1 MTPEQLKAS
10 ILQYAM
16 EGKLVKQ
23 NLNDISAI
31 QNLKEAREKIKE
43 AIKNKELR
51 KEKYTQAE
59 NNGKLPKNWGVAR
72 LKEICEKNN
81 SSIKRGPFG
90 SSITKSMF
98 VPKGKDTYK
107 VYEQGNAI
115 RRDINYG
122 SYYITKDKFESL
134 SAFQVKPGDIIVSCA
149 GTIGKTFI
157 LPPKIE
163 PGIINQALLKLT
175 LDTSIID
182 KKFFL
187 LEFESIS
194 VQLNLHAKGSAIKN
208 LASLKYLKNKV
219 DFPLPPLEEQKRIV
233 AKIEKLMPLV
243 DEYAES
249 YNRLQKIDNEF
260 EDKLKQSVLQYAM
273 EGKLVKQNPND
284 EPASELIKKI
294 ENEKAELIKE
304 GKIKKS
310 KKLPAITDDDK
321 LFDIPDS
328 WKWVRL
334 GNITNFVG
342 TGMVVPANQQSEFQY
357 AGMLPYFKM
366 NNIGNWNGKFGV
378 GDWVY
383 IPENE
388 KVEKYFLKSGQ
399 LLFNTRNSKELVGK
413 TTVVPDN
420 ISEKIVANNN
430 ILRIESFQHMKLSFV
445 SYYLISP
452 VSRYIFST
460 LTTATTN
467 VAAIYQK
474 QLKEIVIPIPP
485 LEEQKRIVTKIKKL
499 MNSISNISK

>member
-273 EGKLVKQNPND
+273 EGKLVKQDPSD

-310 KKLPAITDDDK
+310 KKLPAITDEEK
-321 LFDIPDS
+321 PFDIPDS
-328 WKWVRL
+328 WEWVRL
-334 GNITNFVG
+334 GI
-342 TGMVVPANQQSEFQY
+342 
-357 AGMLPYFKM
+357 
-366 NNIGNWNGKFGV
+366 
-378 GDWVY
+378 
-383 IPENE
+383 
-388 KVEKYFLKSGQ
+388 
-399 LLFNTRNSKELVGK
+399 
-413 TTVVPDN
+413 
-420 ISEKIVANNN
+420 ISEVRGGKRVP
-430 ILRIESFQHMKLSFV
+430 RGMKLSETS
-445 SYYLISP
+445 SYCPYIRVTDMENNSVAQETLRYATKKIYEEI
-452 VSRYIFST
+452 SRYIITSEDVYFSIAGT
-460 LTTATTN
+460 IGKVGIVPCNLSGALLTENAARLTPYYIN
-467 VAAIYQK
+467 KKFMVYLLSSPIVKNQHRKILSKVAQPKLSLIK
-474 QLKEIVIPIPP
+474 LKRTIVPLPP
-485 LEEQKRIVTKIKKL
+485 LEEQKRIVLKINKL
-499 MNSISNISK
+499 QEVISGLFK

>member
-273 EGKLVKQNPND
+273 EGKLVKQNLSD
-284 EPASELIKKI
+284 EPASELIRKI

-310 KKLPAITDDDK
+310 KKLPAITDDEK
-321 LFDIPDS
+321 PFDIPNS
-328 WKWVRL
+328 WEWVRL
-334 GNITNFVG
+334 ESISILKNGKTPKKQDISFKG
-342 TGMVVPANQQSEFQY
+342 KY
-357 AGMLPYFKM
+357 PYFKVRDM
-366 NNIGNWNGKFGV
+366 NNNRIYMKNVKNYV
-378 GDWVY
+378 GDKYKKQLMPKDTIIFPKNGGAVLTAKKRILVENSLVDLNTSGI
-383 IPENE
+383 IP
-388 KVEKYFLKSGQ
+388 
-399 LLFNTRNSKELVGK
+399 
-413 TTVVPDN
+413 
-420 ISEKIVANNN
+420 
-430 ILRIESFQHMKLSFV
+430 LSPT
-445 SYYLISP
+445 YYK
-452 VSRYIFST
+452 YIFYLFSS
-460 LTTATTN
+460 LDIRNYVKGTALPT
-467 VAAIYQK
+467 IDSK
-474 QLKEIVIPIPP
+474 KLKATPVPLPP
-485 LEEQKRIVTKIKKL
+485 LKEQKRIVAKIQKL
-499 MNSISNISK
+499 QDSISSLSK

>member
-273 EGKLVKQNPND
+273 EGKLVKQNPSD

-310 KKLPAITDDDK
+310 KKLPAITDDEK
-321 LFDIPDS
+321 PFDISDS
-328 WKWVRL
+328 WEWVRL
-334 GNITNFVG
+334 GNILYN
-342 TGMVVPANQQSEFQY
+342 
-357 AGMLPYFKM
+357 LD
-366 NNIGNWNGKFGV
+366 GKRV
-378 GDWVY
+378 
-383 IPENE
+383 
-388 KVEKYFLKSGQ
+388 
-399 LLFNTRNSKELVGK
+399 
-413 TTVVPDN
+413 
-420 ISEKIVANNN
+420 
-430 ILRIESFQHMKLSFV
+430 
-445 SYYLISP
+445 P
-452 VSRYIFST
+452 VSVSERNKKAKVYDYYGASGVIDKIDNYIFSKPLLLISEDGANLLARRT
-460 LTTATTN
+460 PIAFIATGKYWVNNHAHVFDGINLLFLKYISIFIESIDVSKYVTGTAQPKLN
-467 VAAIYQK
+467 QQNLKKILVA
-474 QLKEIVIPIPP
+474 VPP
-485 LEEQKRIVTKIKKL
+485 LEEQKRIVAKIEKI
-499 MNSISNISK
+499 MNSINNH

>member
-134 SAFQVKPGDIIVSCA
+134 SAFQVKTGDIIVSCA

-219 DFPLPPLEEQKRIV
+219 DFPLPPIEEQKRIV

-273 EGKLVKQNPND
+273 EGKLVKQDPSD

-294 ENEKAELIKE
+294 ENEKAELVKE

-310 KKLPAITDDDK
+310 KKLHAITDDEK
-321 LFDIPDS
+321 PFDIPDS
-328 WKWVRL
+328 WEWVSLGQIINLISGRDIPKKDHL
-334 GNITNFVG
+334 NKEIKGSIPYITGASNIDKNGNI
-342 TGMVVPANQQSEFQY
+342 
-357 AGMLPYFKM
+357 
-366 NNIGNWNGKFGV
+366 
-378 GDWVY
+378 
-383 IPENE
+383 
-388 KVEKYFLKSGQ
+388 
-399 LLFNTRNSKELVGK
+399 
-413 TTVVPDN
+413 N
-420 ISEKIVANNN
+420 ISEWVTNPTVVVNKGTILLSVKGTIGKIS
-430 ILRIESFQHMKLSFV
+430 ILDLAQAHIARQIMGIDNMFGIDKKYLQYYIESYVQQLQQKAKSIIPG
-445 SYYLISP
+445 IS
-452 VSRYIFST
+452 RDD
-460 LTTATTN
+460 LLL
-467 VAAIYQK
+467 AI
-474 QLKEIVIPIPP
+474 LPLPPIKEQERIVIK
-485 LEEQKRIVTKIKKL
+485 LERLLSSI
-499 MNSISNISK
+499 NSLYL